1 MIYRKL
7 NRSLFAVAVFAAASL
22 SLPALAQ
29 TLKTGIDATFAP
41 HAMAKLGGGLQGF
54 NIDLGEELS
63 KKLGKKIDIEGTE
76 FSALIPGLNAKK
88 YDFVIAPVTVTPE
101 RSKNMLFS
109 DGYLNTDY
117 GFVQKKSA
125 PDIKTVEDLK
135 GKTITVNK
143 GSAYENWARDNAEK
157 LGFKYDVF
165 GTNADAVQAVLA
177 GRADANMS
185 GNTSSAWS
193 AKQNPDL
200 KATLVIS
207 TGLVWAMAFRLDDK
221 ALRNEMSMAI
231 KCMKQDGSLA
241 KIVEKWLG
249 EKPKPGSAAATITP
263 GFGVPGME
271 GYDPTPAT
279 LACK

>member
-1 MIYRKL
+1 MTHRTIKH
-7 NRSLFAVAVFAAASL
+7 SLIAVAAASL
-22 SLPALAQ
+22 AAFSLPAMAQ

-54 NIDLGEELS
+54 NIDLGEELG
-63 KKLGKKIDIEGTE
+63 KKLGKKIEIEGTE

-101 RSKNMLFS
+101 RSKTMLFS

-135 GKTITVNK
+135 GKTITLNK
-143 GSAYENWARDNAEK
+143 GSAYESWARANAEK
-157 LGFKYDVF
+157 YGFKFDVF

-221 ALRNEMSMAI
+221 PLRNELSMAI

-249 EKPKPGSAAATITP
+249 EKPKPGSVAATITP
-263 GFGVPGME
+263 GYGVPGME
-271 GYDPTPAT
+271 GYDPTPVT
-279 LACK
+279 LKCS